1 MTIKRIRIKIEIQN
15 KSYFLLND
23 KIEKKNHLKKS
34 PNKIIKRMKVKMK
47 TKKNMV
53 NWDWRMKLKTNK
65 TSIKGSRIK
74 IKNQKNK
81 N

>member
-1 MTIKRIRIKIEIQN
+1 
-15 KSYFLLND
+15 
-23 KIEKKNHLKKS
+23 
-34 PNKIIKRMKVKMK
+34 MKVKMK